1 MLITAVLPTSIA
13 VVSPA
18 LPGMATGLGVSDAR
32 IGLVVTAVSLP
43 PMIIA
48 PVVGIASDIYGRRAI
63 AIPGLLLFGIAG
75 VAITLVESFALV
87 LVLRGLQGIAMAGIA
102 PATVTL
108 LGDLYSG
115 VVGTTAQGIRSSTG
129 GMSLVVVPLVA
140 GWLAG
145 IGWEYP
151 FYLYASAF
159 LAVIFVYLYVPE
171 TAPEIGTDRRFR
183 ESLAAYKRSV
193 KEEVSDVSLL
203 VVMIGGFARFFSLF
217 AFITFIPI
225 FAVRSLG
232 ATPFEAGLVV
242 ALSGVRIALSPTAGW
257 WVSRFSRRATLL
269 GTLAIQFGIFAVV
282 PLVPNVWW
290 LAGLAVLYGMG
301 DSVFDPVVNDAVT
314 TMVQDRNRNGIVG
327 ALRVL
332 KEAGKTG
339 APVVLGGVL
348 AIGGFASMFASLAAV
363 MACYGLAVL
372 FVVRGGW

>member
-1 MLITAVLPTSIA
+1 VPRSSITDST
-13 VVSPA
+13 
-18 LPGMATGLGVSDAR
+18 
-32 IGLVVTAVSLP
+32 
-43 PMIIA
+43 
-48 PVVGIASDIYGRRAI
+48 
-63 AIPGLLLFGIAG
+63 
-75 VAITLVESFALV
+75 
-87 LVLRGLQGIAMAGIA
+87 GIA

-115 VVGTTAQGIRSSTG
+115 VLGTTAQGIRSSTG

-145 IGWEYP
+145 IGWKYP

-193 KEEVSDVSLL
+193 KEEVRDVSLL

-225 FAVRSLG
+225 FTVRSLG

-257 WVSRFSRRATLL
+257 WVSRFSRRLTLL

-282 PLVPNVWW
+282 PFVPNVWW

-314 TMVQDRNRNGIVG
+314 SMVEDRNRNGIVG

-339 APVVLGGVL
+339 APIVLGGVL
-348 AIGGFASMFASLAAV
+348 AIGGFTSMFASLAAV